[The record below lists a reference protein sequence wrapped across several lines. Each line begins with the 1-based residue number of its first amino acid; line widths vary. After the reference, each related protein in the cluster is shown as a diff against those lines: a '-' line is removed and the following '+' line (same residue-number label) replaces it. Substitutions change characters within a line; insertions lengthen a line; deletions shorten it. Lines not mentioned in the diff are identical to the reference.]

1 MAFFLPLLAA
11 IAAPILKA
19 IGVGVVSGAAAFGAT
34 KAMEAIT
41 KSKPAS
47 PTKEDDP
54 PSKKAIDLA
63 DNIQTKVGETP
74 GGAPEKTLLTPTVA
88 TAPDAPAKFATRST
102 LAPRTAF
109 AVPVPREMPVEQIS
123 HSPLAEA
130 EPAAAVPSAG
140 PAVLAGISPVM
151 PLASLP
157 I

>member
-11 IAAPILKA
+11 IAAPVLKA

-41 KSKPAS
+41 KSEPAS

-54 PSKKAIDLA
+54 PVKMAIGLA
-63 DNIQTKVGETP
+63 DTQTTVGEVVAQP
-74 GGAPEKTLLTPTVA
+74 DNTLPASVP
-88 TAPDAPAKFATRST
+88 APDASAEIATRAT

-109 AVPVPREMPVEQIS
+109 AVPVPREKLAEQVP
-123 HSPLAEA
+123 HTPFAEA
-130 EPAAAVPSAG
+130 ESPVAQPSAR
-140 PAVLAGISPVM
+140 PAVLAGVPPAM
-151 PLASLP
+151 PLTSLP

>member
-11 IAAPILKA
+11 IAAPVLKA

-41 KSKPAS
+41 KSEPAS

-54 PSKKAIDLA
+54 PVKTAIGLA
-63 DNIQTKVGETP
+63 DTQTKVGEVVAQ
-74 GGAPEKTLLTPTVA
+74 APENTLPA
-88 TAPDAPAKFATRST
+88 SSPAPDASAEIATRAT

-109 AVPVPREMPVEQIS
+109 AVPVPREKLAEQVP
-123 HSPLAEA
+123 HVPLAEV
-130 EPAAAVPSAG
+130 ESPVSVPSAG
-140 PAVLAGISPVM
+140 PAVLAGVSPVI
-151 PLASLP
+151 PLTSLP